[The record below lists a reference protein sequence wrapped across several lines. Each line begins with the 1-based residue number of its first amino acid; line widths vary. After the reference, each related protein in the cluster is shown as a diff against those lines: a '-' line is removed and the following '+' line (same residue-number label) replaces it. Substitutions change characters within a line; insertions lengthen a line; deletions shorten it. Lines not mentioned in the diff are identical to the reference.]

1 MGTGQQGLKQ
11 EGEVHNY
18 VTLPLF
24 TPLNSCNYGPT
35 VSLTMRAFATT
46 HSLVLLCWCTHLS
59 RSLENCS
66 VVTFPSSVDLS
77 ICFLGRLCLS
87 PQRGFPLLST
97 DLCDAE
103 LCSRSRVA
111 LTMKASECQPF
122 QEEQKSKLKLNV
134 MHKYL
139 QFLYACTWVGSID
152 KYSTI

>member
-1 MGTGQQGLKQ
+1 M
-11 EGEVHNY
+11 HNY
-18 VTLPLF
+18 VRLPLL
-24 TPLNSCNYGPT
+24 TPLNSCNHGLS

-46 HSLVLLCWCTHLS
+46 HSLVLLCCCTHLS

-77 ICFLGRLCLS
+77 VCFLGRLCLS
-87 PQRGFPLLST
+87 PQWGFPLLST

-122 QEEQKSKLKLNV
+122 QEEQKSKLNLNV

-139 QFLYACTWVGSID
+139 QFLYACTYICMMLSNMT
-152 KYSTI
+152 YQSLY